1 MYTLLAEL
9 VVYWCGWLKVLAVS
23 GTGHLT
29 DVDAVLD
36 FLTIVLAVVRKEL
49 AIHRELASYSR
60 RGWLL
65 HSIIQSYSR
74 VSFTV
79 VMLLIPISVFIPILL

>member
-23 GTGHLT
+23 GTSHLT
-29 DVDAVLD
+29 DVDAVLH
-36 FLTIVLAVVRKEL
+36 FLTIMMVVVRKEL
-49 AIHRELASYSR
+49 AIRRKLASYSR

-65 HSIIQSYSR
+65 HSIIQSECRSQ
-74 VSFTV
+74 
-79 VMLLIPISVFIPILL
+79 